1 MTTQDRKYPHL
12 GANFLKGSVAGKSNR
27 LIAPERRSQRNS
39 RGSNGPSRAGTFR

>member
-27 LIAPERRSQRNS
+27 SIAPERRSQRNS
-39 RGSNGPSRAGTFR
+39 LAECGIVLK